1 MKRHLILFMMVTFA
15 PLAASPL
22 AADKIVQVKIQ
33 ATSEASGYE
42 AYRAMD
48 GDPRTLWHS
57 EWAGSQDKHPHSLTI
72 DLGRSYEISG
82 FTHSP
87 RMDGT
92 NGEIKA
98 YELYV
103 GQTLKTLGKPVRTGM
118 LPAEHRETKVLLD
131 RPVTGRYLR
140 LVALSEI
147 RGQIYGSIGE
157 LNILSKGVT
166 FRAKP
171 DSGWLMGEDFLE
183 DKDIEL
189 QRQYLTLRHDIK
201 SRARFERF
209 ADETFHRESLIL
221 KTDRDP
227 TDVLLRRTY
236 VLLKDIK
243 GMANAPDLSGEETRL
258 YALIASAAKI
268 EPEDRAARFGVFE
281 RAYHL
286 RRKIAFS
293 NPLLDMDEILFI
305 KRHRSIYN
313 HMCDQYYGMTA
324 HPGGGLYILSDPFGK
339 KPVVRD
345 VLAESV
351 VTRGRLQGE
360 KLSGGPTRKWRLSF
374 DGLGN
379 LSGEETEGG
388 NFLSPELSF
397 DGTQILFAY
406 VECRGDRKHIHHTD
420 PTRGHWPE
428 GRAYH
433 IFKVNVDGSGLE
445 QLTDGTWND
454 FDPCWLPNGRIAF
467 ISERRG
473 GYLRCGRACPTY
485 TVYDMAADG
494 TDILGLSPH
503 ETNEWQP
510 SVTHDGMILYTRWD
524 YVDRHGCT
532 VHLPWT
538 MTPDGRDPRAVH
550 GNFSPRAVRPD
561 MELDLRAIP
570 GSHRFVATAAPH
582 HSQAFGSLIMVD
594 PSVADDDAMAPVK
607 RITPDVW
614 FPESQSGTETYGTA
628 WPLSET
634 YYLCTYD
641 AAMNARG
648 LGPRGNYG
656 LYLVDAFGNK
666 ELIYRDPDIACQ
678 SPIPLR
684 PRPVPPV
691 IPERSNRGSKHIHE
705 GTMAVM
711 NVYDALR
718 PWPKDTKI
726 TALRVIQILPMTTPS
741 GLHPHEIGLRLPSG
755 QDSVI
760 LARNILGTVPV
771 EEDGSA
777 NFVVPANV
785 ELYFQALD
793 EDGLAIQSM
802 RSATNVQ
809 PGERLVCQGC
819 HEPKNRTPVLPGKT
833 AIAMTRAPSPITP
846 DVDGTHP
853 FSYPRLVQPV
863 LDRHCVTCH
872 DQNPDKAPDLSRKV
886 VAKGRQ
892 KFYQS
897 YFSLAP
903 KYGFWNYGGKNFGD
917 PKWYRTTPGEFGA
930 RASKLY
936 PMLVEGHH
944 DLELPAEDLHRI
956 AVWLDACSVFY
967 GVYEEEGGY
976 AQLRG
981 EIAVPTLQ

>member
-1 MKRHLILFMMVTFA
+1 MKRRLLFSLIVTFVILTACA
-15 PLAASPL
+15 P
-22 AADKIVQVKIQ
+22 AADRIVQVKIQ
-33 ATSEASGYE
+33 ATSEAQGYE

-48 GDPRTLWHS
+48 GNPRTLWHS
-57 EWAGSQDKHPHSLTI
+57 EWAALRATHPHSLTI

-82 FTHSP
+82 FTHLP
-87 RMDGT
+87 RMDGA

-103 GQTLKTLGKPVRTGM
+103 SQDLKALGTPVRTGM
-118 LPAEHRETKVLLD
+118 LPAEHRETQVLLD
-131 RPVTGRYLR
+131 QPVTGRYVR
-140 LVALSEI
+140 LTALSEI
-147 RGQIYGSIGE
+147 AGQIYGSIGE
-157 LNILSKGVT
+157 LTLLSKGVT
-166 FRAKP
+166 FRAGP
-171 DSGWLMGEDFLE
+171 ESGWLVGEDFLE
-183 DKDIEL
+183 GKDLEL
-189 QRQYLTLRHDIK
+189 QRQYLTLRHDIR
-201 SRARFERF
+201 SRSRFEKF
-209 ADETFHRESLIL
+209 AHQTLHQASLIL
-221 KTDRDP
+221 ETDRDP
-227 TDVLLRRTY
+227 TDVVLRRTR
-236 VLLKDIK
+236 VLLDHIK
-243 GMANAPDLSGEETRL
+243 TLAHAPDLSRQERKL
-258 YALIASAAKI
+258 SALAASASKV
-268 EPEDRAARFGVFE
+268 EPDDKAARFTLFE
-281 RAYHL
+281 KAYAL
-286 RRKIAFS
+286 RRNIAFS

-324 HPGGGLYILSDPFGK
+324 HPGGGLYILSDPFGSR
-339 KPVVRD
+339 PAVRD
-345 VLAESV
+345 VLADSV
-351 VTRGRLQGE
+351 VTRGRLKGE

-388 NFLSPELSF
+388 NFLSPELSY
-397 DGTQILFAY
+397 DGKQILFAY
-406 VECRGDRKHIHHTD
+406 VECRGDRRHIHHTD
-420 PTRGHWPE
+420 PTRGHWPQ

-433 IFKVNVDGSGLE
+433 IFKVNVDGSNLE

-550 GNFSPRAVRPD
+550 GNFSPRGVRPD
-561 MELDLRAIP
+561 MELDLRAVP
-570 GSHRFVATAAPH
+570 DSQTFVATAAPH
-582 HSQAFGSLIMVD
+582 HSQAFGSIVLVD
-594 PSVADDDAMAPVK
+594 PRVPDDDAMAPVK
-607 RITPDVW
+607 RVTPDVW
-614 FPESQSGTETYGTA
+614 FPESQGGTESYGTA

-634 YYLCTYD
+634 YYLCVYD
-641 AAMNARG
+641 AAMNVKG

-684 PRPVPPV
+684 ARTKPPV
-691 IPERSNRGSKHIHE
+691 IPQMSARGSDGPQE
-705 GTMAVM
+705 GIMAVM
-711 NVYDALR
+711 NVYDTLR

-726 TALRVIQILPMTTPS
+726 KALRVIQILPMTTPS
-741 GLHPHEIGLRLPSG
+741 GLHPHEVGLRLPSG
-755 QDSVI
+755 LDSVI

-777 NFVVPANV
+777 NFIAPANV

-793 EDGLAIQSM
+793 EQGLAVQSM
-802 RSATNVQ
+802 RSATNIQ

-819 HEPKNRTPVLPGKT
+819 HEPKNQAPVLTTKV
-833 AIAMTRAPSPITP
+833 ALAMQREPSRIRP

-863 LDRHCVTCH
+863 LEKHCVKCH
-872 DQNPDKAPDLSRKV
+872 DENSDKAPDLGREIV
-886 VAKGRQ
+886 VKGRQ

-903 KYGFWNYGGKNFGD
+903 DYGFWNYGESLRTVPGK
-917 PKWYRTTPGEFGA
+917 FGA
-930 RASKLY
+930 HASKLY
-936 PMLVEGHH
+936 PMLLEGHH
-944 DLELPAEDLHRI
+944 DLELPPEDLHRI

-967 GVYEEEGGY
+967 GVYEEEGGR

-981 EIAVPTLQ
+981 DIAMPTLQ